1 MQLDWLPAFRL
12 HRGCLMKLT
21 HYSDYSLRVL
31 IFLGIRTER
40 LATISEIAESYGISR
55 NHVVKVVHHLG
66 QLGYVETLRGKRGG
80 LRLAGRPE
88 DINIGKLVRDTE
100 ASLQIVECFGDDK
113 ACVLSPVCVLKNVL
127 NEALVAFLATLDRYT
142 LKDLIKPAR
151 ELDEQLITLLPAPA
165 KPARQP

>member
-1 MQLDWLPAFRL
+1 
-12 HRGCLMKLT
+12 MKLT
-21 HYSDYSLRVL
+21 QYSDYSLRVL
-31 IFLGIRTER
+31 IFLGVRTER

-80 LRLAGRPE
+80 LRLAGKPE

-100 ASLQIVECFGDDK
+100 ASLQIVECFGDDE
-113 ACVLSPVCVLKNVL
+113 ACVLSPVCVLKNAL
-127 NEALVAFLATLDRYT
+127 NEALLAFLAVLDRYT

-151 ELDEQLITLLPAPA
+151 EIDEQLITLLPAPA
-165 KPARQP
+165 KSPRPS

>member
-1 MQLDWLPAFRL
+1 
-12 HRGCLMKLT
+12 MKLT

-88 DINIGKLVRDTE
+88 DINIGKLVRETE

>member
-1 MQLDWLPAFRL
+1 
-12 HRGCLMKLT
+12 MKLT

-40 LATISEIAESYGISR
+40 LATISEISESYGISR

-80 LRLAGRPE
+80 LRLAGKPE
-88 DINIGKLVRDTE
+88 DINIGKLVRETE
-100 ASLQIVECFGDDK
+100 ASLQIVECFGDDQ

-127 NEALVAFLATLDRYT
+127 NEALVAFLATLDQYT
-142 LKDLIKPAR
+142 LKDLIKPAH

-165 KPARQP
+165 KPARQS

>member
-88 DINIGKLVRDTE
+88 DINIGKLVRETE